1 MNFEA
6 NCVNPYKVPVKVA
19 KVHDD
24 SKLPTYSSECAACAD
39 LYAYIGFNEATMVDA
54 DGVNCIMIPPHETVK
69 VSTGL
74 RMAPP
79 EGWYVQIFARSGM
92 ATKNGVAPAN
102 KIGIVDQDYRGG
114 VIMPLHNHSDLP
126 YMIRHGDRVA
136 QMAVVPYWQ
145 GVFEEVDNLDETER
159 GEGGFG
165 STGTK

>member
-6 NCVNPYKVPVKVA
+6 KCVNPYKVPVKIL
-19 KVHDD
+19 KEHDD
-24 SKLPTYSSECAACAD
+24 SKLPAYGSENAACAD
-39 LYAYIGFNEATMVDA
+39 LYAYIDFNSATFVDA

-79 EGWYVQIFARSGM
+79 DGWYVQVFARSGM
-92 ATKNGVAPAN
+92 ATKNGIAPAN
-102 KIGIVDQDYRGG
+102 KIGIIDQDYRGS